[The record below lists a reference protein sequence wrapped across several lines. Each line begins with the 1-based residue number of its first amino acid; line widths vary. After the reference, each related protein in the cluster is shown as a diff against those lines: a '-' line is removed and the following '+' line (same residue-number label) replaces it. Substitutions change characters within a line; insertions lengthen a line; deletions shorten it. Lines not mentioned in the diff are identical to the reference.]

1 MVQLGVGWGGVSLSL
16 VIIFGGVCHESA
28 SLFHHSRFDLIFMCV
43 FFCSAALIELGYPNA
58 NLTTLCV
65 LNTTGTQ

>member
-16 VIIFGGVCHESA
+16 VVIFGGVCHESA

-43 FFCSAALIELGYPNA
+43 FSV
-58 NLTTLCV
+58 V
-65 LNTTGTQ
+65 LH